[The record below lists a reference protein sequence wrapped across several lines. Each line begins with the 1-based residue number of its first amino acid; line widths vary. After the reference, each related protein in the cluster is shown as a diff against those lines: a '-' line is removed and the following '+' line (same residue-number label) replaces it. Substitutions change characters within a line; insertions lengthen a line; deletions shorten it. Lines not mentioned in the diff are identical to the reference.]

1 MHRRVPPPQPL
12 ENYNKLGNPR
22 PGNHTS
28 IAGQSAQP
36 TAEPKLR
43 DLPRAG
49 FATANNTHALRTV
62 KYRYAPFAGSMLS
75 PCASACRQCRHRQPQ

>member
-36 TAEPKLR
+36 TASPKLR
-43 DLPRAG
+43 GLPRAG
-49 FATANNTHALRTV
+49 FARTRLTHALRTV
-62 KYRYAPFAGSMLS
+62 KYRNAPQAD
-75 PCASACRQCRHRQPQ
+75 SALLCD